1 MAARVAA
8 LETPPLCAGLQ
19 HSRWRFLVAVEWMD
33 APAHQPRTAWRGQSP
48 PAMPGLSV
56 PPVGLTGPI
65 RGVHRIGPWVTEPL
79 GQGYLAVDTEAG
91 PDQIGRL
98 IQPHPTLSESF
109 GENVLA
115 LTWRRL
121 HLG

>member
-1 MAARVAA
+1 VVVFDSVNPDFYLAHYDLDNDPGKCGALRVG
-8 LETPPLCAGLQ
+8 P
-19 HSRWRFLVAVEWMD
+19 
-33 APAHQPRTAWRGQSP
+33 
-48 PAMPGLSV
+48 
-56 PPVGLTGPI
+56 TGPI
-65 RGVHRIGPWVTEPL
+65 VHRVGPWVTEQL
-79 GQGYLAVDTEAG
+79 GQRYLAVDTEAG